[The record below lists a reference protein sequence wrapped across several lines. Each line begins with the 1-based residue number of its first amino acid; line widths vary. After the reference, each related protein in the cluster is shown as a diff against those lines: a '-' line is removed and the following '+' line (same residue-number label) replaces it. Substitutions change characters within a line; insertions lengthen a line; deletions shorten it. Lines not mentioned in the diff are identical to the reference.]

1 MDRTAAELLV
11 KDRIDTLIAEAE
23 ATRLFPRSQR
33 SPRRPRIAPLIA
45 LARTMDRLRLMVR
58 GAAA

>member
-1 MDRTAAELLV
+1 MDRIATELLV

-23 ATRLFPRSQR
+23 ATRRFPRAQR
-33 SPRRPRIAPLIA
+33 TPRRVRIAPPVA